1 MAIAPEH
8 EVAMQASAAF
18 HECRAANFPMC
29 GVPRADLGQ
38 GRHGRHDRH
47 WHLFEDYGNIA
58 TGYSKIVDFEGA
70 VDEDASAQLNK
81 VDRRRGNE
89 PC

>member
-8 EVAMQASAAF
+8 EVAMHASAA
-18 HECRAANFPMC
+18 
-29 GVPRADLGQ
+29 RADLGQ
-38 GRHGRHDRH
+38 GRHDRH

-70 VDEDASAQLNK
+70 VDEAASAQLNK